1 VGSQGGAAQAEWRRG
16 SPSGGSK
23 RGGRAA
29 ASAKEAVASV
39 GEERAPVSGG
49 AVLRLEV
56 EAREVAVARRQS
68 GEGIIVGG
76 GQNSATG
83 GGSVLKGSSGEGAR
97 RGGRRM
103 EAERE
108 GERGGLAWHGAAQRG
123 GVGAAAARPRR
134 ARAARCRATVESGG
148 VGAMR
153 GDVSDRWAGA
163 PWCFVRQQLGAAWG
177 NAVRRSARRG
187 QVGSVAQCA

>member
-76 GQNSATG
+76 GQNSAAG

-108 GERGGLAWHGAAQRG
+108 RERERGGAWRGMEQRSGVASARQRPGHDARGRRVAAQQW
-123 GVGAAAARPRR
+123 R
-134 ARAARCRATVESGG
+134 AVESARCGATCLTGG
-148 VGAMR
+148 PGR
-153 GDVSDRWAGA
+153 HGVS
-163 PWCFVRQQLGAAWG
+163 FVSSWL
-177 NAVRRSARRG
+177 RRG
-187 QVGSVAQCA
+187 ATR